1 MTAYEDF
8 MKLNK
13 TPNTY
18 LINNTCFVNNLL
30 KSLQFYYA

>member
-13 TPNTY
+13 TPDTY
-18 LINNTCFVNNLL
+18 LINTCFVNNLL
-30 KSLQFYYA
+30 KSLFYYA